1 MKRSMTC
8 RDAIE
13 MIANFLD
20 QSLAPGEVE
29 HLERHLRNCRACR
42 AYLNTYRKTR
52 RLVGNAGRVEMPD
65 EVKSRL
71 RQFLIAHL

>member
-13 MIANFLD
+13 MIADFLD
-20 QSLAPGEVE
+20 RSLARGEVQ
-29 HLERHLRNCRACR
+29 HLERHLRNCQACH

-52 RLVGNAGRVEMPD
+52 RLVGKASRVEMPD

>member
-1 MKRSMTC
+1 MKLSMSC

-13 MIANFLD
+13 IIADFLG
-20 QSLAPGEVE
+20 QSLAAGELE
-29 HLERHLRNCRACR
+29 RLERHLRDCHPCR
-42 AYLNTYRKTR
+42 AYLNTYRRTR
-52 RLVGNAGRVEMPD
+52 RLVGKAGRVEMPG